1 MTSKNCG
8 IFEDISKNR
17 NSRAWKYYLFD
28 KSTSQAKCQLCFK
41 QLSAKGSSTK
51 NLLDHLSRIHSF
63 DINSVKE
70 NEKQSSIKKHVKRI
84 LEPIEEVISDLA
96 VDGFSYFFLLY
107 LNKTFK
113 SVR

>member
-1 MTSKNCG
+1 MTSKTCG
-8 IFEDISKNR
+8 IFKDISKNR
-17 NSRAWKYYLFD
+17 ISRAWKYYLFD
-28 KSTSQAKCQLCFK
+28 KSTSQAKCQLFFK

-84 LEPIEEVISDLA
+84 LEPNAFDSLFARSQVHLKNE
-96 VDGFSYFFLLY
+96 GFFWP
-107 LNKTFK
+107 
-113 SVR
+113 